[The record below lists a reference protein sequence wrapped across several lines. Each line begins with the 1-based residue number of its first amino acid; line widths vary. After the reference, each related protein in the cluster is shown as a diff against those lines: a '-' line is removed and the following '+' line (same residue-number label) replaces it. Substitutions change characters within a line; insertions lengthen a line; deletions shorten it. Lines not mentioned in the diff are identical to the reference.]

1 MVAGRRVDASMTLLR
16 EVMERPLDPSYAAA
30 AAAPRPPTL
39 RRTVLTLVLAV
50 VAGAAFSVSVGT
62 IRQPQRQS
70 SQVNSQLR
78 NQIERRT
85 KALDKQQAANAAL
98 SARIA
103 MTQQNALGARGEELA
118 RQARTLGVVAGEQ
131 PVSGPGLRISVND
144 APSQNGDA
152 VGGDPRAQ
160 SDFDAGTVFD
170 ADLQIVVNG
179 LWAAGAEAIAING
192 HRLTALSAIREAG
205 QAILVDF
212 RPLKP
217 PYLVDAVG
225 DSSRLQAGFAA
236 GSAGAYV
243 QSMRDNNGIRVAI
256 TPARRLALPGAG
268 ELVLRAARPSTG
280 PSPKASPKATRSAG
294 SKPEPKPSSSGT
306 G

>member
-103 MTQQNALGARGEELA
+103 MTQQNALGA
-118 RQARTLGVVAGEQ
+118 GVR
-131 PVSGPGLRISVND
+131 S
-144 APSQNGDA
+144 
-152 VGGDPRAQ
+152 
-160 SDFDAGTVFD
+160 
-170 ADLQIVVNG
+170 
-179 LWAAGAEAIAING
+179 W
-192 HRLTALSAIREAG
+192 
-205 QAILVDF
+205 
-212 RPLKP
+212 
-217 PYLVDAVG
+217 
-225 DSSRLQAGFAA
+225 
-236 GSAGAYV
+236 
-243 QSMRDNNGIRVAI
+243 
-256 TPARRLALPGAG
+256 PARP
-268 ELVLRAARPSTG
+268 G
-280 PSPKASPKATRSAG
+280 PSAWWPASSRSAG
-294 SKPEPKPSSSGT
+294 RGCGSR
-306 G
+306 